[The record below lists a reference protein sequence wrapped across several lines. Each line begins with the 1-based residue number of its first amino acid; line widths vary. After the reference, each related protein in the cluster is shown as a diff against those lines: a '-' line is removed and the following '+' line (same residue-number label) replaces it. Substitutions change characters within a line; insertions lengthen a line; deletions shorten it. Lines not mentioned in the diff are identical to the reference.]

1 MRRRGA
7 LVLVSPYHL
16 ISHSASAAPSPLTCR
31 GHLALPQREAHPGL
45 LPPGV
50 LTSILRT
57 ASSMAADVAA
67 ISLSTIAPSSS
78 SRTSR
83 LLGFS
88 SWGTRH
94 PGVRQGG
101 WILPW
106 LPHRAWGPDGQCS
119 FPNLCPAVAGPALEP
134 LLSPSWKEIWRNGTP
149 APPPSSWPTLCC
161 PPHLAQLEDALQWG
175 PHQARPGLQQGLLFL
190 QLPHELQRPGPTLPA
205 SVDQAWGGKRAV
217 RGEPWTTLARPDA
230 RTSLQPPPSQV
241 HKDHM

>member
-119 FPNLCPAVAGPALEP
+119 FPTCAPQWQALH
-134 LLSPSWKEIWRNGTP
+134 LSPCSAQAGRRYGETGPRP
-149 APPPSSWPTLCC
+149 HRPPPGPRSAARLTWPSWRMPCSGVRT
-161 PPHLAQLEDALQWG
+161 
-175 PHQARPGLQQGLLFL
+175 RPGRACSRACCSCSCPMSSSARAPHSLQVSI
-190 QLPHELQRPGPTLPA
+190 RPGA
-205 SVDQAWGGKRAV
+205 G
-217 RGEPWTTLARPDA
+217 RGL
-230 RTSLQPPPSQV
+230 
-241 HKDHM
+241 

>member
-88 SWGTRH
+88 SWGDEAS
-94 PGVRQGG
+94 GSQAG
-101 WILPW
+101 WM
-106 LPHRAWGPDGQCS
+106 DS
-119 FPNLCPAVAGPALEP
+119 ALA
-134 LLSPSWKEIWRNGTP
+134 
-149 APPPSSWPTLCC
+149 APQSL
-161 PPHLAQLEDALQWG
+161 G
-175 PHQARPGLQQGLLFL
+175 AR
-190 QLPHELQRPGPTLPA
+190 
-205 SVDQAWGGKRAV
+205 RAV
-217 RGEPWTTLARPDA
+217 LFPQPVRRSGRPC
-230 RTSLQPPPSQV
+230 T
-241 HKDHM
+241 